1 MEFRKRHK
9 KLYLFW
15 VITSAIVAV
24 SMVAFLF
31 APVFYSR

>member
-15 VITSAIVAV
+15 VVVSVLVIV
-24 SMVAFLF
+24 SMVAFLVLPF
-31 APVFYSR
+31 LY

>member
-15 VITSAIVAV
+15 VITSVLVAL
-24 SMVAFLF
+24 SMVGLLIAPLF
-31 APVFYSR
+31 Y